1 MNIFHNFSKM
11 KNGSHPLNARNLL
24 KKFYQNNFDKM
35 NNNLIFNEEKNYS
48 QDRRPPEIRT
58 IKIKNNNINSNSKPA
73 INILLNNNIDRPLPL
88 YQILFKNYNSFINH
102 DKNEI
107 NLDNYLSIINRKK
120 LKDNNKMESV
130 EWIYLNNLAKNFF
143 FNKTKKEKI
152 NIQPHNSFK
161 NNNIIK
167 KKFNF
172 PALFSNN
179 EKKTIRLDKNKSTA
193 SKNKI
198 VINAQVRKNTLYNTK
213 KEENKIN
220 LNDIKNIMKKRK
232 LNNYYFSSLNG
243 IHNNKKKV
251 NQDCYLFLPK
261 INDCE
266 KVNLFG
272 IFNGHGPYGDLL
284 AKELS
289 QFFSDFFSQKNLY
302 ILEDNNNDN
311 EIINNNKNKNNNDDK
326 SERKKLS
333 ISLIETKK
341 NSNVIPVILSQ
352 KNCLRIPKI
361 KLLIDKKNQKIKDTY
376 AILHNNNFSKIFE
389 SFNEIDKKL
398 HEKYSENKK
407 CDDSGSSLNLIFLFN
422 SKNINKIISINLG
435 NTKSIL
441 ISEDKRIKELNIC
454 HTPCIKEE
462 RIRIEKHGGVI
473 DRIDWLKVGP
483 LRVWFKGKKFP
494 GLTITRSL
502 GDFEAIPLGIIPIPD
517 IKEFDIDEEKIKI
530 LVMASIGIWEFLTND
545 KIMDI
550 TLQFYESKDSQGATE
565 KIIETA
571 EKIWRIKN
579 PNNIPDLT
587 ASVFFF

>member
-1 MNIFHNFSKM
+1 M
-11 KNGSHPLNARNLL
+11 KNGSYPLNARNIL
-24 KKFYQNNFDKM
+24 KKFYQNNFDKI
-35 NNNLIFNEEKNYS
+35 NNNFIFNEERNYS

-58 IKIKNNNINSNSKPA
+58 IKIKKNNINLNSKPS
-73 INILLNNNIDRPLPL
+73 INILLNNNIERSVPL
-88 YQILFKNYNSFINH
+88 YQVLFKNYNSFINH

-107 NLDNYLSIINRKK
+107 NIDNNMSIINRKK
-120 LKDNNKMESV
+120 LLYNNKMESV
-130 EWIYLNNLAKNFF
+130 EWIYLNNLAKNFL

-152 NIQPHNSFK
+152 NIQPHHSFK
-161 NNNIIK
+161 NQNIFK

-179 EKKTIRLDKNKSTA
+179 EKKTIRLDKTKSTIN
-193 SKNKI
+193 KNKI
-198 VINAQVRKNTLYNTK
+198 VIKAQDRKNTLYNIN

-243 IHNNKKKV
+243 SHNNKRKV
-251 NQDCYLFLPK
+251 NQDCYLILPK

-289 QFFSDFFSQKNLY
+289 QFFSEFFLQEKLY
-302 ILEDNNNDN
+302 ISEDNNNDN
-311 EIINNNKNKNNNDDK
+311 DVINSNKNKNNNIINNDSDI
-326 SERKKLS
+326 SESKKVS

-341 NSNVIPVILSQ
+341 NSHLIPVILSQ
-352 KNCLRIPKI
+352 KNYLRIPKI
-361 KLLIDKKNQKIKDTY
+361 KILMNKENQKVKDTY
-376 AILHNNNFSKIFE
+376 DILHKNNYSKIFE
-389 SFNEIDKKL
+389 SFNEIDRKL

-407 CDDSGSSLNLIFLFN
+407 CDDSGSSLNLLFIFN
-422 SKNINKIISINLG
+422 SQNINKIISINLG

-483 LRVWFKGKKFP
+483 LRVWFKGKKYP

-530 LVMASIGIWEFLTND
+530 LVMGSIGIWEFLTND

-550 TLQFYESKDSQGATE
+550 TWQFYERKDSQGATE